1 MNRKV
6 NMPLLKFSHLSRQ
19 TRGIKQGK
27 GIGAVLLD
35 GGMGGQSSYESVDNY
50 MNTTNAP
57 SFSGRGLGSLRNKME
72 NLIIKPSYKKPKN
85 INFNL

>member
-1 MNRKV
+1 
-6 NMPLLKFSHLSRQ
+6 MPLLKFSHLSRQ